1 MNNERR
7 AGALLLVED
16 NPADAAALMEMA
28 QPASIR
34 SDYEVRHVST
44 LASALSALQDDKMD
58 VVLLGL
64 PLSDLSAADAVRALL
79 GVSHHVPIV
88 VLSSASDESLG
99 FSCIESGA
107 QDCLIKNE
115 VNPFLLHRTIGYAV
129 ARSHQADT
137 RGLVSWLE
145 KYKSLSTSGI
155 ATSITAI
162 TAGVGALSDRRPGHY
177 SSLINDYS
185 DLLVAYIN
193 ELGNNEK
200 KPRDNMDRI
209 VTRLGD
215 LSGGPRDLLDVHVA
229 ALESAVDGASIER
242 ARALVIEGRLLALE
256 MMGLLVDYYR
266 VGIRRRFITGEA
278 L

>member
-1 MNNERR
+1 
-7 AGALLLVED
+7 
-16 NPADAAALMEMA
+16 
-28 QPASIR
+28 
-34 SDYEVRHVST
+34 
-44 LASALSALQDDKMD
+44 
-58 VVLLGL
+58 
-64 PLSDLSAADAVRALL
+64 
-79 GVSHHVPIV
+79 VPIV